1 MIREKAVPER
11 WAGPHVDQ
19 AVRDL
24 LDDHGLVVSYDNV
37 AGSNFSMMEVDT
49 GWSFSTMPSSGTPVR
64 TRPTRPTA
72 ALTTPDDRTRS
83 NRWTAQGVRVHRM
96 CPVDIPGQLPH
107 RTLRTARTANGPAT
121 HLQLHRF
128 IERNHPMHDFFRS
141 LSFDSVITALVG
153 DDAIAIAKNDDS
165 VLLPLEV
172 AVEVAAE
179 TLRLLLDDERLRN
192 HRGQALA
199 GYLGET
205 DDMELGRILS
215 RIGGPDRPTFTS
227 C

>member
-1 MIREKAVPER
+1 MNA
-11 WAGPHVDQ
+11 
-19 AVRDL
+19 
-24 LDDHGLVVSYDNV
+24 Y
-37 AGSNFSMMEVDT
+37 
-49 GWSFSTMPSSGTPVR
+49 
-64 TRPTRPTA
+64 
-72 ALTTPDDRTRS
+72 
-83 NRWTAQGVRVHRM
+83 
-96 CPVDIPGQLPH
+96 
-107 RTLRTARTANGPAT
+107 
-121 HLQLHRF
+121 
-128 IERNHPMHDFFRS
+128 FRS

-192 HRGQALA
+192 HRRQALA

-205 DDMELGRILS
+205 DDMELRRILS

>member
-1 MIREKAVPER
+1 MNA
-11 WAGPHVDQ
+11 
-19 AVRDL
+19 
-24 LDDHGLVVSYDNV
+24 Y
-37 AGSNFSMMEVDT
+37 
-49 GWSFSTMPSSGTPVR
+49 
-64 TRPTRPTA
+64 
-72 ALTTPDDRTRS
+72 
-83 NRWTAQGVRVHRM
+83 
-96 CPVDIPGQLPH
+96 
-107 RTLRTARTANGPAT
+107 
-121 HLQLHRF
+121 
-128 IERNHPMHDFFRS
+128 FRS

-205 DDMELGRILS
+205 DDMELRRILS

>member
-1 MIREKAVPER
+1 M
-11 WAGPHVDQ
+11 
-19 AVRDL
+19 
-24 LDDHGLVVSYDNV
+24 
-37 AGSNFSMMEVDT
+37 DT
-49 GWSFSTMPSSGTPVR
+49 HAHCSVLANGV
-64 TRPTRPTA
+64 
-72 ALTTPDDRTRS
+72 TRS
-83 NRWTAQGVRVHRM
+83 ECA
-96 CPVDIPGQLPH
+96 
-107 RTLRTARTANGPAT
+107 TANYRPYLINTKAE
-121 HLQLHRF
+121 
-128 IERNHPMHDFFRS
+128 ERMNAYFRS

-192 HRGQALA
+192 HRRQALA

-205 DDMELGRILS
+205 EDMELRRILD
-215 RIGGPDRPTFTS
+215 RISGPDRPTFTS

>member
-1 MIREKAVPER
+1 MNA
-11 WAGPHVDQ
+11 
-19 AVRDL
+19 
-24 LDDHGLVVSYDNV
+24 Y
-37 AGSNFSMMEVDT
+37 
-49 GWSFSTMPSSGTPVR
+49 
-64 TRPTRPTA
+64 
-72 ALTTPDDRTRS
+72 
-83 NRWTAQGVRVHRM
+83 
-96 CPVDIPGQLPH
+96 
-107 RTLRTARTANGPAT
+107 
-121 HLQLHRF
+121 
-128 IERNHPMHDFFRS
+128 FRS

-199 GYLGET
+199 SYLGET
-205 DDMELGRILS
+205 DEMELRRILS
-215 RIGGPDRPTFTS
+215 RIGGPDRPTFTN